1 MFCSRRSNSLVSNVH
16 ERAFRIVYED
26 HNSSYS
32 ELVIIKN
39 EPTIHQQ
46 NISVLMKETYKLEI
60 YLSLPLTD
68 MFLVCK
74 INYNLRNFKKPAN
87 TKKLS

>member
-1 MFCSRRSNSLVSNVH
+1 MSNVH

-26 HNSSYS
+26 LNSSYS

-39 EPTIHQQ
+39 KPAIHQQ
-46 NISVLMKETYKLEI
+46 NMSVLMKEIYKLEI

-68 MFLVCK
+68 MFQVCK
-74 INYNLRNFKKPAN
+74 INYNVRNFKKPAN

>member
-1 MFCSRRSNSLVSNVH
+1 M
-16 ERAFRIVYED
+16 
-26 HNSSYS
+26 
-32 ELVIIKN
+32 IKN

-46 NISVLMKETYKLEI
+46 NVNVLMKEICKFEN
-60 YLSLPLTD
+60 YLYPPLTD
-68 MFLVCK
+68 MFQVCK